1 MRVSC
6 SVPVNLASSTLV
18 DHIKI
23 LGIHPI
29 ITSEVI
35 RAVYEGDDVSIGEAL
50 IDMFSHE
57 ADHHITA
64 DYRNTQEKREAHR
77 AAKRSWRAYS
87 GGKELIHL
95 SPPNSP

>member
-6 SVPVNLASSTLV
+6 SVPVNLATSTLV
-18 DHIKI
+18 DHIKV
-23 LGIHPI
+23 LGVHPI

-57 ADHHITA
+57 CDHEIVV
-64 DYRNTQEKREAHR
+64 DYTPKEYRKQQRKLER
-77 AAKRSWRAYS
+77 AFQNARLH
-87 GGKELIHL
+87 GHNL
-95 SPPNSP
+95 

>member
-23 LGIHPI
+23 LGVHPI

-35 RAVYEGDDVSIGEAL
+35 RAVYEGDDVSVGEAL

-57 ADHHITA
+57 ADHEIVV
-64 DYRNTQEKREAHR
+64 DYSKKEQRKHERKTL
-77 AAKRSWRAYS
+77 RAYNNAKLH
-87 GGKELIHL
+87 GHTL
-95 SPPNSP
+95 